1 MVQQLFSLNKWAVFG
16 FICALSIIFTV
27 ITQEIIMT
35 EDIYYDA
42 FSEQITWERFEEN
55 FKKQKEWAWLGYVLV
70 PIIFAIKFMLITSCL
85 YTGVF
90 MESISLKFRQLFSV
104 VVVAELLFLLPTLI
118 KVSWFVFVADSY
130 TLQDVIYFSPWAL
143 SGFVGITKDTDKL
156 LAYLL
161 QVTNLF
167 EVLYML
173 LLAVGLQ
180 YLTQKTYFKALILT
194 LKSYGLGLLLWI
206 TFVSF
211 LIVSF
216 S

>member
-1 MVQQLFSLNKWAVFG
+1 MQRLFSLNTWVVFG
-16 FICALSIIFTV
+16 FLCVFSIILSFAMRELVVTFDV
-27 ITQEIIMT
+27 
-35 EDIYYDA
+35 YYDA
-42 FSEQITWERFEEN
+42 FGEQLTWERAEE
-55 FKKQKEWAWLGYVLV
+55 KYQKRKEWAWLGYVFV
-70 PIIFAIKFMLITSCL
+70 PVIFAIKFMLITSCL
-85 YTGVF
+85 YAGVF

-118 KVSWFVFVADSY
+118 KVSWFVFVADNY

-143 SGFVGITKDTDKL
+143 SGFVSITKDTDKL

-167 EVLYML
+167 EVFYML
-173 LLAVGLQ
+173 LLAFGLQ
-180 YLTQKTYFKALILT
+180 YITQKTYFNALILT

>member
-1 MVQQLFSLNKWAVFG
+1 MQRLFSLNTWVVFG
-16 FICALSIIFTV
+16 FLCVLSITLSFAMRELVLTLDV
-27 ITQEIIMT
+27 
-35 EDIYYDA
+35 YYDA
-42 FSEQITWERFEEN
+42 FSEQLTWERIEKN
-55 FKKQKEWAWLGYVLV
+55 HARRKEWAWLGYVLV

-85 YTGVF
+85 YAGVF
-90 MESISLKFRQLFSV
+90 MDSISLKFRQLFSV

-130 TLQDVIYFSPWAL
+130 TFQDVIYFSPWAL

-167 EVLYML
+167 EVFYML
-173 LLAVGLQ
+173 LLAFGLQ
-180 YLTQKTYFKALILT
+180 YLTQKTYFNALILT